1 MSRRGKFKLKD
12 DHIYKMPVHFGGDP
26 FYPVRTVYRDMT
38 GISIQFETDQEA
50 LLEIIPHD
58 FELLEPVVNVQFSN
72 CRDVDWMAGGEY
84 RLIQVASPV
93 RYVGNSE
100 GLEGQ
105 YVFVI
110 WENKTCPIIGGREE
124 DGMPKVFADISC

>member
-58 FELLEPVVNVQFSN
+58 FELLEPVVNV
-72 CRDVDWMAGGEY
+72 
-84 RLIQVASPV
+84 
-93 RYVGNSE
+93 
-100 GLEGQ
+100 
-105 YVFVI
+105 
-110 WENKTCPIIGGREE
+110 
-124 DGMPKVFADISC
+124 